1 MDKAFIAK
9 RSQEKL
15 VATEAAIDAALIETT
30 QLLADLLQ
38 ARADLGAPVSFAD
51 DVQVKLTEAVAALSS
66 ARTLMGQVHSGLEEA
81 ALRLGIRPR
90 MGGPYRKNQFDRLR
104 LEDEADRNVA

>member
-30 QLLADLLQ
+30 QLLADLLK
-38 ARADLGAPVSFAD
+38 ARAEVGAPVNFAD
-51 DVQVKLTEAVAALSS
+51 DVQIKLTEAVAALSS
-66 ARTLMGQVHSGLEEA
+66 ARTSMVGVHAGLAEA
-81 ALRLGIRPR
+81 ALRLGLRSV
-90 MGGPYRKNQFDRLR
+90 MVGPYCIDNFRLKQ
-104 LEDEADRNVA
+104 DEGQRSVA

>member
-30 QLLADLLQ
+30 QLLADLIQ
-38 ARADLGAPVSFAD
+38 ARSELGAPMAFAD
-51 DVQVKLTEAVAALSS
+51 DVQVKLTEAITALSS
-66 ARTLMGQVHSGLEEA
+66 ARTTMGGVHSGLVEA

-90 MGGPYRKNQFDRLR
+90 MVGPYCIDSFRLQQD
-104 LEDEADRNVA
+104 EDHRSVA

>member
-1 MDKAFIAK
+1 MDKAFIAQ
-9 RSQEKL
+9 RTQEKL
-15 VATEAAIDAALIETT
+15 IATESAIDLALIETT

-38 ARADLGAPVSFAD
+38 ARADLGAPVAFAD

-66 ARTLMGQVHSGLEEA
+66 ARTLMGQAHSGLEEA

-90 MGGPYRKNQFDRLR
+90 MAGYYRKKDFQLFLSG
-104 LEDEADRNVA
+104 EERNVA

>member
-30 QLLADLLQ
+30 QLLADLLK
-38 ARADLGAPVSFAD
+38 ARAEVGAPVNFAD
-51 DVQVKLTEAVAALSS
+51 DVQVKLTEAVAALST
-66 ARTLMGQVHSGLEEA
+66 ARTAMVGVHAGLADA
-81 ALRLGIRPR
+81 ALRLGIRTR
-90 MGGPYRKNQFDRLR
+90 MAGPFCIDKFRLQQD
-104 LEDEADRNVA
+104 EDQRSVA

>member
-30 QLLADLLQ
+30 QLLADLLK
-38 ARADLGAPVSFAD
+38 ARTEVGAPVNFAD
-51 DVQVKLTEAVAALSS
+51 DVQIKLTEAVAALST
-66 ARTLMGQVHSGLEEA
+66 ARTAMVGVHAGLADA
-81 ALRLGIRPR
+81 ALRLGMRSV
-90 MGGPYRKNQFDRLR
+90 MEGPYYSSNFRLQEK
-104 LEDEADRNVA
+104 EDSRAVA

>member
-30 QLLADLLQ
+30 QLLADLIQ
-38 ARADLGAPVSFAD
+38 ARSDLGAPVAFAN

-66 ARTLMGQVHSGLEEA
+66 ARTTMAQVHSGLEEA

-90 MGGPYRKNQFDRLR
+90 MAGPYRKNQFDLF
-104 LEDEADRNVA
+104 LADESDRNVA

>member
-30 QLLADLLQ
+30 QLLAELLQ
-38 ARADLGAPVSFAD
+38 ARADVGAPVSFAD

-66 ARTLMGQVHSGLEEA
+66 ARTTMGQVHSGLEEA

-90 MGGPYRKNQFDRLR
+90 MVGPYRKSDFRLSAEESDRS
-104 LEDEADRNVA
+104 AA

>member
-9 RSQEKL
+9 RTQEKL
-15 VATEAAIDAALIETT
+15 VATEAAIDSALIETT

-38 ARADLGAPVSFAD
+38 ARADLGAPVAFAD
-51 DVQVKLTEAVAALSS
+51 DVQVKMTEAVAALSS
-66 ARTLMGQVHSGLEEA
+66 ARTLMGKVHSGLEEA

-90 MGGPYRKNQFDRLR
+90 MAGPYRKSDFRHLLSDDQKGSPP
-104 LEDEADRNVA
+104 

>member
-30 QLLADLLQ
+30 QLLADLLK
-38 ARADLGAPVSFAD
+38 ARTEVGAPVNFAD
-51 DVQVKLTEAVAALSS
+51 DVQVKLTEAVAALST
-66 ARTLMGQVHSGLEEA
+66 ARTSMGQVHSGLVEA
-81 ALRLGIRPR
+81 ALRLGIRTR
-90 MGGPYRKNQFDRLR
+90 MAGPFCMDKFRLQQD
-104 LEDEADRNVA
+104 EDQRSVA

>member
-30 QLLADLLQ
+30 QLLADLLK
-38 ARADLGAPVSFAD
+38 ARAEVGAPVNFAD
-51 DVQVKLTEAVAALSS
+51 DVQIKLTEAVAALSS
-66 ARTLMGQVHSGLEEA
+66 ARTSMVGVHAGLADA
-81 ALRLGIRPR
+81 ALRLGMRSV
-90 MGGPYRKNQFDRLR
+90 MVGPYCMDNFRLKQ
-104 LEDEADRNVA
+104 DEGQRSVA

>member
-66 ARTLMGQVHSGLEEA
+66 ARTTMGQVHSGLEEA
-81 ALRLGIRPR
+81 ALRLGIRHR
-90 MGGPYRKNQFDRLR
+90 MAGPYRKKDFELFLASEERG
-104 LEDEADRNVA
+104 AA

>member
-30 QLLADLLQ
+30 QLLADLIQ
-38 ARADLGAPVSFAD
+38 ARSDLGAPVAFAD
-51 DVQVKLTEAVAALSS
+51 DVQVKLTEAITALSS
-66 ARTLMGQVHSGLEEA
+66 ARTTMVGVHSGLVEA
-81 ALRLGIRPR
+81 ALRLGLRLR
-90 MGGPYRKNQFDRLR
+90 MVGPYNKEKFKLQQD
-104 LEDEADRNVA
+104 EDERVVA